1 MTFPLRPAAFA
12 IALALAGSAGAAD
25 LMDAYELARTSDPQL
40 AAAQARR
47 AAQAQGVPIERAA
60 LLPQV
65 TGSLGLTDTDRSGES
80 IDAFPGPGGEL
91 QFGRSVSSS
100 DSRGRSSGLR
110 LQQSLYDHSNYTTL
124 RASKAR
130 SLQSGAELDAAA
142 DQLMLRVAEAYF
154 NVLTAIDALVFA
166 RAEERAVGR
175 QLDQADQRFE
185 VGLTA
190 ITDVHEARARYDQSR
205 AGAITA
211 ENSLNDAREALAE
224 ITGEYLQNFEGL
236 GPEFEPTL
244 PQPSDIAAWVET
256 ALAEN
261 PTLHARELALV
272 AAGHDVATARSGH
285 LPTLGAF
292 VDYGDTAGWGA
303 SRFGGLEVPADSTG
317 YSTTIGVQL
326 NVPIFSGFAT
336 SARVRQSVHSRDAV
350 EDELEQQRRAVTR
363 QTRTT
368 YRTLIAGM
376 SEISARQQG
385 LVSAQS
391 ALEATEAGFEVG
403 TRTIVDVLLSQQVL
417 FQAQRDYS
425 NARHNFLVNTLRL
438 KQSAG
443 VIGVDDMQQVNRL
456 LVRDAEAALAQ
467 PEEVAPE
474 DAPAGLQIE
483 DATPAADDAV
493 DDAA

>member
-1 MTFPLRPAAFA
+1 MPNQQNAQRFSRPRQSRVARNGADNDVGEWQTNGGNSRLDCQRDGWRDEEHLVRAGDRRGRVSLRRSSWS
-12 IALALAGSAGAAD
+12 GGRGGQSVEGAGA
-25 LMDAYELARTSDPQL
+25 ERF
-40 AAAQARR
+40 
-47 AAQAQGVPIERAA
+47 IERRHF
-60 LLPQV
+60 LRQV
-65 TGSLGLTDTDRSGES
+65 VERT
-80 IDAFPGPGGEL
+80 P
-91 QFGRSVSSS
+91 
-100 DSRGRSSGLR
+100 
-110 LQQSLYDHSNYTTL
+110 
-124 RASKAR
+124 
-130 SLQSGAELDAAA
+130 ELDAAA

-350 EDELEQQRRAVTR
+350 EDELEQQRQVDPV
-363 QTRTT
+363 QD
-368 YRTLIAGM
+368 
-376 SEISARQQG
+376 G
-385 LVSAQS
+385 LHS
-391 ALEATEAGFEVG
+391 
-403 TRTIVDVLLSQQVL
+403 R
-417 FQAQRDYS
+417 RP
-425 NARHNFLVNTLRL
+425 RR
-438 KQSAG
+438 
-443 VIGVDDMQQVNRL
+443 
-456 LVRDAEAALAQ
+456 AQ
-467 PEEVAPE
+467 PP
-474 DAPAGLQIE
+474 P
-483 DATPAADDAV
+483 T
-493 DDAA
+493 